1 MIAAM
6 APSLIQPVASSF
18 INDITGKGQKG
29 GFLLLLALPLTVK
42 VLGGKT
48 QRAGREYNN
57 TKKIF

>member
-1 MIAAM
+1 M

-29 GFLLLLALPLTVK
+29 GFLLLLALPLTMK

-57 TKKIF
+57 TKKFF